1 LPVKPIT
8 LLPKHRVMKN
18 MLASIACILLSI
30 SYAFAQT
37 EKPTTLKEQA
47 ERLKTFFDE
56 HEIEKVYLHFDKPY
70 YAAGDTIYF
79 KAYVVAGEKNI
90 LSPLSGVLYADLIT
104 SQNKIINAIK
114 LQIIDGLAWGD
125 FALPDSLPAGNYR
138 VRAYTKLMQNYGSE
152 LFFDR
157 TIPIAAIIEKPAKKA
172 SAAVKAI
179 APEIQ
184 FFPEGGEL
192 VPGVLAK
199 VAFKALRADGTGIA
213 ASGVVSDGA
222 GKAIAKFST
231 SHWGMGTIG
240 FTPYIGKSYHAEVVF
255 ADGSKSS
262 IALPVADSTAVAMAV
277 NNLPGKLAIVINAGD
292 GFFHANKNKPLSLL
306 FYSGGKLTT
315 FTDKLTN
322 REMKFD
328 LRSSRLQSGITQITL
343 LAADG
348 MPLCE
353 RLVFIDNNDNL
364 IVNAL
369 TSKSTYQQREHV
381 TLKIH
386 VQNQKWEPVSGHFS
400 VSVVD
405 KSKVEINEDK
415 EENILTYL
423 LLTSC
428 LKGYIENPGYYF
440 NNNNEARRNNLDL
453 VMLTHGYRRFTWKA
467 LANNNVP
474 PPTGQ
479 PEKSLSIAGFAKS
492 FSGKPIYNGL
502 VTLIPSAGGGLLSE
516 NTDTTGTFR
525 FNNLVFYD
533 STRFVLNA
541 VNAKGSNNTQLIY
554 RPQLPAPVDEVKYF
568 ASTDTSASGLIQAYL
583 LNSKNQHEQFLKY
596 YGKGI
601 QLKEVK
607 IQAVKKFTYYT
618 QSLAGAGNAD
628 VLIKGSDLPRSGMLA
643 TLLAGRIGGV
653 YFAGIDNPDGGVPKM
668 QIGNGSPMLVVVD
681 GVQRTSEPGRPVGIN
696 DIWPGDIETIEV
708 LKYGSATVYGMG
720 GGNGVMVITTKQG
733 AGTTAKDI
741 ISRGVLPLTVTGFYK
756 AREFYAP
763 RYDYIDNRTRPDL
776 RSTIH
781 WLPEITT
788 DKDGNASFDFYN
800 ADSIGQYQVIIEG
813 ITNDGNAG
821 AAKFAYEVKE

>member
-1 LPVKPIT
+1 M
-8 LLPKHRVMKN
+8 KHV
-18 MLASIACILLSI
+18 LACIACILLSI
-30 SYAFAQT
+30 SYACAQT
-37 EKPTTLKEQA
+37 DKPTTLKGQA
-47 ERLKTFFDE
+47 NLLKTFFDQ
-56 HEIEKVYLHFDKPY
+56 HEIEKAYLHFDKPY

-79 KAYVVAGEKNI
+79 KAYVVAGEKNV

-104 SQNKIINAIK
+104 PQNKIINAIK

-138 VRAYTKLMQNYGSE
+138 VRAYTRLMQNYGSE

-157 TIPIAAIIEKPAKKA
+157 TVQIAAIIEKPVTKA
-172 SAAVKAI
+172 SAAMQAT

-192 VPGVLAK
+192 VPGVPAK

-213 ASGVVSDGA
+213 ASGIISNRA
-222 GKAIAKFST
+222 GKAIASFTT
-231 SHWGMGTIG
+231 SHLGMGAVK
-240 FTPYIGKSYHAEVVF
+240 FTPYPGESYHADVTF
-255 ADGSKSS
+255 SDGSKNS
-262 IALPVADSTAVAMAV
+262 IPLPAADSTAVAMAV

-292 GFFHANKNKPLSLL
+292 SFFRANKNKPLSLL

-328 LRSSRLQSGITQITL
+328 LQSNRLQSGVTQITL
-343 LAADG
+343 LAGDG
-348 MPLCE
+348 VPLCE
-353 RLVFIDNNDNL
+353 RLVFIDNNDKL
-364 IVNAL
+364 IVDAL
-369 TSKSTYQQREHV
+369 TNKYIYQKREHV

-386 VQNQKWEPVSGHFS
+386 VQNQNREPVSGHFS

-405 KSKVEINEDK
+405 KSKVDINEDK

-440 NNNNEARRNNLDL
+440 NNTNDVRRKNLDL

-467 LANNNVP
+467 LANNDVP
-474 PPTGQ
+474 PPTSQ
-479 PEKSLSIAGFAKS
+479 PEKSLSIAGLAKS
-492 FSGKPIYNGL
+492 FGGKPINNGL
-502 VTLIPSAGGGLLSE
+502 VTLIPSAGGALLSE

-607 IQAVKKFTYYT
+607 IQSVKKFAYRT

-643 TLLAGRIGGV
+643 TLLSGRIGGV
-653 YFAGIDNPDGGVPKM
+653 YFAGIDHPDGGVPKM
-668 QIGNGSPMLVVVD
+668 QIGNGSPMLVIVD
-681 GVQRTSEPGRPVGIN
+681 GVQRTGEPGRPAGIN

-708 LKYGSATVYGMG
+708 LKYTSAAAYGMG
-720 GGNGVMVITTKQG
+720 GGNGVMVITTKRG
-733 AGTTAKDI
+733 VGRDPKDI
-741 ISRGVLPLTVTGFYK
+741 PSRGVLPITLSGFYK

-763 RYDYIDNRTRPDL
+763 KYDRINDRTRPDL

-800 ADSIGQYQVIIEG
+800 ADSVGQYQVIIEG
-813 ITNDGNAG
+813 ITNDGTAG